1 MNAWHLEGKIGF
13 ESNRAKVFRP
23 GKDNQDEWVANR
35 TTDECIK
42 KSMINENEN
51 DQNIGSDDD
60 DDQCEFT
67 ENECE
72 DLVNVLQKNVT
83 LSFENMVEISEE
95 EKIMI

>member
-1 MNAWHLEGKIGF
+1 
-13 ESNRAKVFRP
+13 
-23 GKDNQDEWVANR
+23 
-35 TTDECIK
+35 
-42 KSMINENEN
+42 MINENEN